1 MIREAIAL
9 IVSGRSLTVD
19 EAASVM
25 EEIMEGEVTPAQFGA
40 FVTALRLK
48 GETVDEIVGL
58 VRTMRAKAVPVTI
71 AEPVVDTCGTG
82 GDGSH
87 TFNIS
92 TAAAFVAAGAGLKV
106 AKHGNRAMS
115 SQCGSADVLEALGV
129 RLDLNAEQVQR
140 CLEEVG
146 IGFMFAPIFHP
157 AMKYASAPR
166 REIGIRTVFNIIGP
180 LANPAQAEYQ
190 VIGVPSEELGDKI
203 ALALQRLGV
212 KHALVVHGSD
222 GMDEISITGR
232 SIVWEVGKDKELLS
246 ASPYYVLPE
255 DFGIKR
261 APVRT
266 IKGGTSKENAKIL
279 RSVLAGEKSPR
290 RDVVV
295 MNAAAAITAGS
306 ESKYSSGIGGARALK
321 ESAHAAEEAIDNG
334 HASAKLE
341 QLIEFSQ
348 SFIQRT

>member
-1 MIREAIAL
+1 
-9 IVSGRSLTVD
+9 
-19 EAASVM
+19 
-25 EEIMEGEVTPAQFGA
+25 
-40 FVTALRLK
+40 
-48 GETVDEIVGL
+48 
-58 VRTMRAKAVPVTI
+58 
-71 AEPVVDTCGTG
+71 
-82 GDGSH
+82 
-87 TFNIS
+87 
-92 TAAAFVAAGAGLKV
+92 
-106 AKHGNRAMS
+106 
-115 SQCGSADVLEALGV
+115 
-129 RLDLNAEQVQR
+129 
-140 CLEEVG
+140 
-146 IGFMFAPIFHP
+146 
-157 AMKYASAPR
+157 
-166 REIGIRTVFNIIGP
+166 VFNIIGP
-180 LANPAQAEYQ
+180 LANPAQAEHQ

-203 ALALQRLGV
+203 AHTLQRLGV

-266 IKGGTSKENAKIL
+266 IKGGTAKENAKML

-306 ESKYSSGIGGARALK
+306 ESKYSSGGGTRALK
-321 ESAHAAEEAIDNG
+321 EGAHVAEEAIDSG
-334 HASAKLE
+334 HALAKLE
-341 QLIEFSQ
+341 RLIEFSQ